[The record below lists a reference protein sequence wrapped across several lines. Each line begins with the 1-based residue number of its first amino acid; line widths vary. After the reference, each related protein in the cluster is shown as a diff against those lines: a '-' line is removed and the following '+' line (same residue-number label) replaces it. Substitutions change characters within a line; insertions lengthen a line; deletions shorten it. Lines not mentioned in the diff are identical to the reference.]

1 MDDLHYY
8 TTYIKFGI
16 GRATYDSAQEIRNNE
31 LNREEGINLVRK
43 YDGEYPARFE
53 KELFEYL
60 SIDNETFGK
69 ISKKFKY
76 PLFNRNILENLSNKF
91 RSPHLWYYNTKKNG
105 YLLRKTI

>member
-31 LNREEGINLVRK
+31 LNRDEGIKLIK
-43 YDGEYPARFE
+43 QYDGEYPLRFE

-60 SIDNETFGK
+60 SIDKETYGK
-69 ISKKFKY
+69 ISKMFKY
-76 PLFNRNILENLSNKF
+76 PILNRNVF
-91 RSPHLWYYNTKKNG
+91 D
-105 YLLRKTI
+105 